1 MLDGVSPL
9 RLLVCCINVW
19 SVKGGS
25 SGTDSR
31 GHTLLEAFSILDIIL
46 ANSGD
51 LLTFHREGTGSI
63 MNLIFVSSCLAR
75 TGINWE
81 VGEHYKHSDHQT
93 VLSEVMRG
101 PGSWNEDDC
110 SQMEGKCV

>member
-9 RLLVCCINVW
+9 RLLVCCINAW
-19 SVKGGS
+19 LVKGEVQGRTV
-25 SGTDSR
+25 GD
-31 GHTLLEAFSILDIIL
+31 TLLEAFSILDIIL

-63 MNLIFVSSCLAR
+63 MNLISVSSCLAR
-75 TGINWE
+75 TGIDWE

-93 VLSEVMRG
+93 VLWEVMRG